1 MQSQQK
7 VLQLGIAT
15 APLRILL
22 SRAAPQKKMSMS
34 YNQLHKQTN
43 EIHNAYIIQ
52 FIEGNMIM
60 DDYKLYNNLFFFI
73 FPNIYLGIA

>member
-22 SRAAPQKKMSMS
+22 SRAAPQKKNEHVVQPAS
-34 YNQLHKQTN
+34 QTN
-43 EIHNAYIIQ
+43 ERNT
-52 FIEGNMIM
+52 
-60 DDYKLYNNLFFFI
+60 
-73 FPNIYLGIA
+73 